1 MPKVNHEILKWA
13 RETAGLG
20 EAAAVE
26 KIDINAARGVAAID
40 RLRAIE
46 SGEVPP
52 TRRQLL
58 KMSQVYRRP
67 LVTFYLR
74 VQPSKGERG
83 EDFRSLPDRSTGQ
96 EALIDALVRDIR
108 TRQSVV
114 RAVLID
120 EDEATPKPFVGSMNL
135 STGVA
140 NVAASITREIGFN
153 LSEFRDKRSPEA
165 AFAYL
170 RGEVEA
176 IGVFVLLIGNL
187 GSHHTAIDVEAF
199 RGFALSDDI
208 APFIIINDQDAR
220 TAWSFTL
227 LHELT
232 HVWLG
237 KTGVSGNSPGIEIEK
252 FCNDVAARILLPTAE
267 LESITVDPRFGA
279 SALARTISD
288 FAGARNL
295 SSTMVAYNL
304 WRLGKLRDDT
314 WNGLRALF
322 RRQWQAGREASRNA
336 QKEGDGPSY
345 YVVRRH
351 RLGPALLDF
360 VSRSLGYGALSPT
373 KAGRVLGVRPRNV
386 APLLKTVETFSG
398 ERRSA

>member
-26 KIDINAARGVAAID
+26 KIGINAARGVAAID

-135 STGVA
+135 SAGIA
-140 NVAASITREIGFN
+140 NVAASIAREIGFN

-170 RGEVEA
+170 
-176 IGVFVLLIGNL
+176 
-187 GSHHTAIDVEAF
+187 
-199 RGFALSDDI
+199 
-208 APFIIINDQDAR
+208 
-220 TAWSFTL
+220 
-227 LHELT
+227 
-232 HVWLG
+232 
-237 KTGVSGNSPGIEIEK
+237 
-252 FCNDVAARILLPTAE
+252 
-267 LESITVDPRFGA
+267 
-279 SALARTISD
+279 
-288 FAGARNL
+288 
-295 SSTMVAYNL
+295 
-304 WRLGKLRDDT
+304 
-314 WNGLRALF
+314 
-322 RRQWQAGREASRNA
+322 
-336 QKEGDGPSY
+336 
-345 YVVRRH
+345 
-351 RLGPALLDF
+351 
-360 VSRSLGYGALSPT
+360 
-373 KAGRVLGVRPRNV
+373 
-386 APLLKTVETFSG
+386 
-398 ERRSA
+398 